1 MTRLL
6 PNRVAL
12 YAFILTLTGGLTAC
26 HQSIAPTEEE
36 LAGSCEQAV
45 RITARVSPFGGV
57 PAGTRAADVT
67 GKVDNEQ
74 TGSWQPETKD
84 PAQKGESHLSR
95 LYVFV
100 TKRGSD
106 EVEKTLYYYAEDYDH
121 TDVVEDPSNPG
132 NFIIEDTTIP
142 ARQFTNPSSGE
153 VSMDMTL
160 LPGDYSFLLVANSR
174 AATDVVNETK
184 QLKLSD
190 LNKVFTD
197 VNSFVA
203 VKHETYTGDYD
214 YNFPIIGYGELSVPA
229 TKDPNERVNLTPEI
243 PMERQMARVDVTLTT
258 ATDENKKNYL
268 SEDKE
273 GAKFDPSKYRLAQFL
288 VLECVDSSEKQL
300 YPYTLFPVEGEF
312 SALPAGL
319 PRYPRDKYSPPIIL
333 DDEGE
338 GSTKAYAAVTAM
350 CYLYNVRS
358 NPFWKEDI
366 NNGITGGLR
375 RLWRQSPIYTYTG
388 GGAPTPTGGGAS
400 YMYLPA
406 VYFGDV
412 TDKDKDK
419 DKVVRLQLKFTK
431 LDGSETLT
439 YRIPIH
445 NEESASDYY
454 SIRRNTI
461 YHIDLTFYGNKLE
474 VQQSGIK
481 VLPWKVE
488 DQTIEVDIDD
498 ESGDDQDGV
507 VDTGNGTGKL
517 PGDPD

>member
-1 MTRLL
+1 VVLL
-6 PNRVAL
+6 
-12 YAFILTLTGGLTAC
+12 AFILTLAGGLTAC
-26 HQSIAPTEEE
+26 HQSIAPSEEE
-36 LAGSCEQAV
+36 LVGTCEQAV
-45 RITARVSPFGGV
+45 RITAEVSPFGGA
-57 PAGTRAADVT
+57 PAGTRANVT
-67 GKVDNEQ
+67 GTVDNEQ
-74 TGSWQPETKD
+74 TGSWQPETKG

-100 TKRGSD
+100 FKRGSD
-106 EVEKTLYYYAEDYDH
+106 VVEKTLYYFAEDYDH
-121 TDVVEDPSNPG
+121 DDVVADPSNPD
-132 NFIIEDTTIP
+132 NFIIKGTTIP
-142 ARQFTNPSSGE
+142 AREFTNPSAGE

-160 LPGDYSFLLVANSR
+160 LPGDYTFILVANSH

-197 VNSFVA
+197 INSFVA

-229 TKDPNERVNLTPEI
+229 TKDPNDRVNLTPEI

-258 ATDENKKNYL
+258 ATDETKSNYL

-333 DDEGE
+333 DDEFE
-338 GSTKAYAAVTAM
+338 GITDTKSYAAVSAM
-350 CYLYNVRS
+350 CYLYNVIS
-358 NPFWKEDI
+358 NPFWKDDI

-375 RLWRQSPIYTYTG
+375 RLWRQSPIYMFTS

-445 NEESASDYY
+445 NEEGASDYY

-461 YHIDLTFYGNKLE
+461 YHIDLTFYGKEIQEGPKTILPYRVDTWTNQD
-474 VQQSGIK
+474 VD
-481 VLPWKVE
+481 LPW
-488 DQTIEVDIDD
+488 
-498 ESGDDQDGV
+498 
-507 VDTGNGTGKL
+507 
-517 PGDPD
+517 

>member
-67 GKVDNEQ
+67 GKVDNEK

-84 PAQKGESHLSR
+84 PVQKGESHLSR

-132 NFIIEDTTIP
+132 NFIIKDTTIP

-174 AATDVVNETK
+174 AATEKVNNTQ
-184 QLKLSD
+184 QLKLSN

-203 VKHETYTGDYD
+203 VKHETYTDDYE

-258 ATDENKKNYL
+258 ATDENKTNYL

-288 VLECVDSSEKQL
+288 VLECVDASEKQL

-319 PRYPRDKYSPPIIL
+319 PRYPRDKYSPPVIL

-338 GSTKAYAAVTAM
+338 GTTKGYAAVSAM

-358 NPFWKEDI
+358 NPFWKDDI
-366 NNGITGGLR
+366 NNGNAGGLR
-375 RLWRQSPIYTYTG
+375 RLWRQSPIYMYTS
-388 GGAPTPTGGGAS
+388 GGAPTPTGGGPS
-400 YMYLPA
+400 YMYLPS

-412 TDKDKDK
+412 NDP
-419 DKVVRLQLKFTK
+419 DKVVRLQLKFSK
-431 LDGSETLT
+431 LDGTETLV

-445 NEESASDYY
+445 NEEGASDYY

-461 YHIDLTFYGNKLE
+461 YHIDLTFYGT
-474 VQQSGIK
+474 K
-481 VLPWKVE
+481 VYEGDMQYEAEPW
-488 DQTIEVDIDD
+488 TEVDIK
-498 ESGDDQDGV
+498 
-507 VDTGNGTGKL
+507 TNL
-517 PGDPD
+517 

>member
-6 PNRVAL
+6 PNRVVL
-12 YAFILTLTGGLTAC
+12 LAFILTLAGGLTAC
-26 HQSIAPTEEE
+26 HQSIAPSEEE
-36 LAGSCEQAV
+36 LVGTCEQAV
-45 RITARVSPFGGV
+45 RITAEVSPFGGA
-57 PAGTRAADVT
+57 PAGTRANVT
-67 GKVDNEQ
+67 GTVDNEQ
-74 TGSWQPETKD
+74 TGSWQPETKG

-100 TKRGSD
+100 FKRGSD
-106 EVEKTLYYYAEDYDH
+106 VVEKTLYYFAEDYDH
-121 TDVVEDPSNPG
+121 DDVVADPSNPD
-132 NFIIEDTTIP
+132 NFIIKGTTIP
-142 ARQFTNPSSGE
+142 AREFTNPSAGE

-160 LPGDYSFLLVANSR
+160 LPGDYTFILVANSH

-197 VNSFVA
+197 INSFVA

-229 TKDPNERVNLTPEI
+229 TKDPNDRVNLTPEI

-258 ATDENKKNYL
+258 ATDETKSNYL

-333 DDEGE
+333 DDEFE
-338 GSTKAYAAVTAM
+338 GITDTKSYAAVSAM
-350 CYLYNVRS
+350 CYLYNVIS
-358 NPFWKEDI
+358 NPFWKDDI

-375 RLWRQSPIYTYTG
+375 RLWRQSPIYMFTS

-445 NEESASDYY
+445 NEEGASDYY

-461 YHIDLTFYGNKLE
+461 YHIDLTFYGKEIQEGPKTILPYRVDTWTNQD
-474 VQQSGIK
+474 VD
-481 VLPWKVE
+481 LPW
-488 DQTIEVDIDD
+488 
-498 ESGDDQDGV
+498 
-507 VDTGNGTGKL
+507 
-517 PGDPD
+517 

>member
-1 MTRLL
+1 MNSNHSTYTTAPLLRRLC
-6 PNRVAL
+6 RSAL
-12 YAFILTLTGGLTAC
+12 LATALLLTGGLTAC
-26 HQSIAPTEEE
+26 HQAVAPTEEE
-36 LAGSCEQAV
+36 LVGSCEQAV
-45 RITARVSPFGGV
+45 RITARVSPFGGA
-57 PAGTRAADVT
+57 PAGTRADVT
-67 GKVDNEQ
+67 GTVGNEK
-74 TGSWQPETKD
+74 TDPWQRETKD
-84 PAQKGESHLSR
+84 PAQYGEVRLSR

-100 TKRGSD
+100 FKRGSD
-106 EVEKTLYYYAEDYDH
+106 VVEKTLYYFAEDYDH
-121 TDVVEDPSNPG
+121 DDVVADPSNPD
-132 NFIIEDTTIP
+132 NFIIKGTTIP
-142 ARQFTNPSSGE
+142 AREFTNPSAGE

-160 LPGDYSFLLVANSR
+160 LPGDYTFILVANSR

-197 VNSFVA
+197 INSFVA

-229 TKDPNERVNLTPEI
+229 TKDPNDRVNLTPEI

-258 ATDENKKNYL
+258 ATDETKSNYL

-333 DDEGE
+333 DDEFE
-338 GSTKAYAAVTAM
+338 GITDTKSYAAVSAM
-350 CYLYNVRS
+350 CYLYNVIS
-358 NPFWKEDI
+358 NPFWKDDI

-375 RLWRQSPIYTYTG
+375 RLWRQSPIYMFTS

-431 LDGSETLT
+431 LDDSETLT

-445 NEESASDYY
+445 NEEGASDYY

-461 YHIDLTFYGNKLE
+461 YDIDLTFYGEELIVNK
-474 VQQSGIK
+474 SGIK

-488 DQTIEVDIDD
+488 NETMEVDIDD
-498 ESGDDQDGV
+498 ATTPPVIPIE
-507 VDTGNGTGKL
+507 K
-517 PGDPD
+517 

>member
-1 MTRLL
+1 MRKNILSPIGRTLTLVTALL
-6 PNRVAL
+6 
-12 YAFILTLTGGLTAC
+12 LTGGLTAC
-26 HQSIAPTEEE
+26 HQTVVPTEEE
-36 LAGSCEQAV
+36 PAGSCEQTV
-45 RITARVSPFGGV
+45 RITARVSPFGGA
-57 PAGTRAADVT
+57 PAATRADVT
-67 GKVDNEQ
+67 GTVDNEH
-74 TGSWQPETKD
+74 TDPWQPEEKD
-84 PAQKGESHLSR
+84 PAQKGESYLSR

-106 EVEKTLYYYAEDYDH
+106 DVMKTLYYYAEDYDH

-132 NFIIEDTTIP
+132 NFIIEGSTIP
-142 ARQFTNPSSGE
+142 ARQFVNPSAGV

-160 LPGDYSFLLVANSR
+160 LPGDYSFLLVANSG
-174 AATDVVNETK
+174 AATDVVNNTK

-190 LNKVFTD
+190 LNQVFTD

-258 ATDENKKNYL
+258 AKDETKKNYL

-273 GAKFDPSKYRLAQFL
+273 GTKFDPSKYRLERFL
-288 VLECVDSSEKQL
+288 VLECVDKSKPKKM

-312 SALPAGL
+312 TALPAGL
-319 PRYPRDKYSPPIIL
+319 PRYPRDKYRPPVIL

-338 GSTKAYAAVTAM
+338 GSVKGYAAVTAM
-350 CYLYNVRS
+350 SYLYNERS
-358 NPFWKEDI
+358 NPYWKEDI
-366 NNGITGGLR
+366 NNGTQGGLR
-375 RLWRQSPIYTYTG
+375 ILWRQSPIYMYTG

-412 TDKDKDK
+412 SDPN
-419 DKVVRLQLKFTK
+419 KVVRLQLKFKK
-431 LDGSETLT
+431 LDGSGEILT

-445 NEESASDYY
+445 NEEGASDYY

-474 VQQSGIK
+474 VQQSG
-481 VLPWKVE
+481 VLVYPWKRV
-488 DQTIEVDIDD
+488 DQTLEVNPDD
-498 ESGDDQDGV
+498 EGVDPLWKQDQ
-507 VDTGNGTGKL
+507 
-517 PGDPD
+517 P

>member
-1 MTRLL
+1 MIMTRLL
-6 PNRVAL
+6 PNRVVL
-12 YAFILTLTGGLTAC
+12 LAFILTLAGGLTAC
-26 HQSIAPTEEE
+26 HQSIAPSEEE
-36 LAGSCEQAV
+36 LVGTCEQAV
-45 RITARVSPFGGV
+45 RITAEVSPFGGA
-57 PAGTRAADVT
+57 PAGTRADVDGT
-67 GKVDNEQ
+67 PGTVDNEK

-100 TKRGSD
+100 TKRGRD
-106 EVEKTLYYYAEDYDH
+106 EVVKTLYYYAEDYDH
-121 TDVVEDPSNPG
+121 RDVKDG
-132 NFIIEDTTIP
+132 KIIDSEIP
-142 ARQFTNPSSGE
+142 AREFTNPSAGE

-160 LPGDYSFLLVANSR
+160 LPGDYTFILVANSR
-174 AATDVVNETK
+174 AATDVVKKTK

-229 TKDPNERVNLTPEI
+229 TKDPKERVNLTPEI

-258 ATDENKKNYL
+258 AKDENKTNYL

-288 VLECVDSSEKQL
+288 VLECVDASEKQL

-319 PRYPRDKYSPPIIL
+319 PRYPRDKYSPPVIL

-338 GSTKAYAAVTAM
+338 GTTKGYAAVSAM
-350 CYLYNVRS
+350 CYLYNVSS
-358 NPFWKEDI
+358 NPFWKDDI
-366 NNGITGGLR
+366 NNGKTGGLR
-375 RLWRQSPIYTYTG
+375 RLWRQSPIYMYTS
-388 GGAPTPTGGGAS
+388 GGAPTPTGGGPS
-400 YMYLPA
+400 YMYLPS

-412 TDKDKDK
+412 NDP
-419 DKVVRLQLKFTK
+419 DKVVRLQLKFSK
-431 LDGSETLT
+431 LDGTETLV

-445 NEESASDYY
+445 NEEGASDYY

-461 YHIDLTFYGNKLE
+461 YDIDLTFYGTKLE
-474 VQQSGIK
+474 VKQSNAKYI
-481 VLPWKVE
+481 VDTWE
-488 DQTIEVDIDD
+488 DQPVDI
-498 ESGDDQDGV
+498 
-507 VDTGNGTGKL
+507 
-517 PGDPD
+517 PW

>member
-1 MTRLL
+1 MIMTRLL

-12 YAFILTLTGGLTAC
+12 YAFILTLAGGLTAC

-36 LAGSCEQAV
+36 LAGNCEQAV
-45 RITARVSPFGGV
+45 RITARVSPFGGA
-57 PAGTRAADVT
+57 PAGTRADVPGT
-67 GKVDNEQ
+67 VGNEQ

-100 TKRGSD
+100 FKRGSD
-106 EVEKTLYYYAEDYDH
+106 VVEKTLYYFAENYDH
-121 TDVVEDPSNPG
+121 DDVVADPSNPD
-132 NFIIEDTTIP
+132 NFIIKGTTIP
-142 ARQFTNPSSGE
+142 AREFTNPSAGE

-160 LPGDYSFLLVANSR
+160 LPGDYTFILVANSR

-229 TKDPNERVNLTPEI
+229 TKDPNDRVNLTPEI

-258 ATDENKKNYL
+258 ATDETKSNYL

-333 DDEGE
+333 DDEFE
-338 GSTKAYAAVTAM
+338 GITDTKSYAAVSAM
-350 CYLYNVRS
+350 CYLYNVIS
-358 NPFWKEDI
+358 NPFWKDDI

-375 RLWRQSPIYTYTG
+375 RLWRQSPIYMFTS

-445 NEESASDYY
+445 NEEGASDYY

-461 YHIDLTFYGNKLE
+461 YHIDLTFYGKEIQEGPKTILPYRVDTWTNQD
-474 VQQSGIK
+474 VD
-481 VLPWKVE
+481 LPW
-488 DQTIEVDIDD
+488 
-498 ESGDDQDGV
+498 
-507 VDTGNGTGKL
+507 
-517 PGDPD
+517 

>member
-6 PNRVAL
+6 PNRVVL
-12 YAFILTLTGGLTAC
+12 LAFILTLAGGLTAC
-26 HQSIAPTEEE
+26 HQSIAPSEEE
-36 LAGSCEQAV
+36 LVGTCEQAV
-45 RITARVSPFGGV
+45 RITAEVSPFGGA
-57 PAGTRAADVT
+57 PAGTRANVT
-67 GKVDNEQ
+67 GTVDNEQ
-74 TGSWQPETKD
+74 TGSWQPETKG

-100 TKRGSD
+100 FKRGSD
-106 EVEKTLYYYAEDYDH
+106 VVEKTLYYFAEDYDH
-121 TDVVEDPSNPG
+121 DDVVADPSNPD
-132 NFIIEDTTIP
+132 NFIIKGTTIP
-142 ARQFTNPSSGE
+142 AREFTNPSAGE

-160 LPGDYSFLLVANSR
+160 LPGDYTFILVANSR

-197 VNSFVA
+197 INSFVA

-229 TKDPNERVNLTPEI
+229 TKDPNDRVNLTPEI

-258 ATDENKKNYL
+258 ATDETKSNYL

-333 DDEGE
+333 DDEFE
-338 GSTKAYAAVTAM
+338 GITDTKSYAAVSAM
-350 CYLYNVRS
+350 CYLYNVIS
-358 NPFWKEDI
+358 NPFWKDDI

-375 RLWRQSPIYTYTG
+375 RLWRQSPIYMFTS

-445 NEESASDYY
+445 NEEGASDYY

-461 YHIDLTFYGNKLE
+461 YHIDLTFYGKEIQEGPKTILPYRVDTWTNQD
-474 VQQSGIK
+474 VD
-481 VLPWKVE
+481 LPW
-488 DQTIEVDIDD
+488 
-498 ESGDDQDGV
+498 
-507 VDTGNGTGKL
+507 
-517 PGDPD
+517 